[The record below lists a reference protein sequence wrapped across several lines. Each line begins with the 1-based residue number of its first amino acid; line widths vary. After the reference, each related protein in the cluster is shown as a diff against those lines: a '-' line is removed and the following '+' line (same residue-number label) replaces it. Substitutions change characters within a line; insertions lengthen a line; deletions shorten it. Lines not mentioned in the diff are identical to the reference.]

1 VITDNKL
8 SIRQA
13 QTRCKQ
19 REAVA
24 LSKNKLERSEEVL
37 ELIRRAEYGDLRG
50 AAVFQ
55 LGYLGKFVRYFY
67 KKNGLSKK
75 QIKHLRITLQKIEEN
90 QYRIITNEGSL
101 EALFGER
108 KSNKKNHF

>member
-1 VITDNKL
+1 MITDNKI

-24 LSKNKLERSEEVL
+24 LSKNHLERSDEVL
-37 ELIRRAEYGDLRG
+37 ELIRRAECGDLRG
-50 AAVFQ
+50 AAAFQ
-55 LGYLGKFVRYFY
+55 LRYLGRFVRYFY
-67 KKNGLSKK
+67 KKKGLSRK
-75 QIKHLRITLQKIEEN
+75 QIKYLRITLDKIEET
-90 QYRIITNEGSL
+90 QEKIINTEGSL

-108 KSNKKNHF
+108 DISKKNRF